1 MRKEAAGVTEKL
13 IASAK
18 KEFLEHGFHDASL
31 RRISSDSGVSTNSI
45 YTRFGD
51 KSGLFTAIVNDAA
64 DGLMKIYLD
73 SVSKAADSHGVDKAV
88 HEGERG
94 TYSVLEYVYKH
105 LDEFRLIFCHSE
117 GTEYEGYFDELAR
130 IEEEYYLEFA
140 KQYSDG
146 SHKIDEF
153 FIHVYCRNGWQYICE
168 LIEHGKSF
176 EQACEFM
183 ENVRLFNSAGWKA
196 VFWIM

>member
-51 KSGLFTAIVNDAA
+51 KSGLFTAIVKDAA
-64 DGLMKIYLD
+64 DGLMEIYLD
-73 SVSKAADSHGVDKAV
+73 SVSKAADSHDVDKAV

-94 TYSVLEYVYKH
+94 TYSVLE
-105 LDEFRLIFCHSE
+105 
-117 GTEYEGYFDELAR
+117 
-130 IEEEYYLEFA
+130 
-140 KQYSDG
+140 
-146 SHKIDEF
+146 
-153 FIHVYCRNGWQYICE
+153 
-168 LIEHGKSF
+168 
-176 EQACEFM
+176 
-183 ENVRLFNSAGWKA
+183 
-196 VFWIM
+196 